1 MRPTFQ
7 LLNAD
12 WNADGTAPDAVAE
25 VAGADLSLTFR
36 VNAVQFP
43 DFDAGEVGTL
53 RFINCR
59 RYRLGPTN
67 DEGWS
72 RGQCRFSGLAPAWGE
87 FYLVKGEA
95 ALLNAPRDWKTVDAA
110 PMGPDGH
117 HFLFYFKDKTFECV
131 ADKCLVEPVD
141 GNALHRTGKDV
152 RA

>member
-7 LLNAD
+7 LLNPD
-12 WNADGTAPDAVAE
+12 WNADPSAPDPAPEAS
-25 VAGADLSLTFR
+25 GADLLLTFR

-43 DFDAGEVGTL
+43 EFEAGEIGTL
-53 RFINCR
+53 RFVSCR
-59 RYRLGPTN
+59 RYRLGPAN

-87 FYLVKGEA
+87 FYLVKGDA
-95 ALLNAPRDWKTVDAA
+95 ALLNAPRDWKNVDAGS
-110 PMGPDGH
+110 MGPDGH

-131 ADKCLVEPVD
+131 ADRCAVEPVG
-141 GNALHRTGKDV
+141 GNALKRTGKSI